1 MKKIEWNQKLSVD
14 IPEIDELQK
23 KMFALINALI
33 DLLEGGAVE
42 KECANMISEIT
53 EYSKYY
59 FSIEEEYLKKNKYPE
74 FANHSKMHRKFETFV
89 MDLRR
94 LVADDKSNLTE
105 EIINNLTS
113 LLIDHIKTFDLK
125 YVPFL
130 RTNSFIGKHSKT
142 SKKN

>member
-1 MKKIEWNQKLSVD
+1 MKKIDWEQKLSVD

-33 DLLEGGAVE
+33 DLKEGEAEG
-42 KECANMISEIT
+42 KECANMISEIS

-74 FANHSKMHRKFETFV
+74 FEEHAKMHRKFETFV

-94 LVADDKSNLTE
+94 LVADDK
-105 EIINNLTS
+105 NNLNDEMVNNLRD
-113 LLIDHIKTFDLK
+113 LLTIHIKTYDQR

-130 RTNSFIGKHSKT
+130 RTNLFIDKHN
-142 SKKN
+142 KNL